1 MAEKRVAAKNHGI
14 FVKEIVY
21 QLANQISENMKNR
34 LDHCL
39 PVVSC
44 EQDHHPQQIAPP
56 KLQRGGVQLALLTV
70 GRIKCG
76 RPPIYE
82 PLRQAPAVMRK
93 MTPTIHRGA
102 GGNSKLRCLSN
113 DRKTHI
119 IRVVD
124 MRSWELHD
132 PLVCPG
138 GPLLF
143 APISPLW
150 HRMPL
155 LEIP

>member
-1 MAEKRVAAKNHGI
+1 MAFSLGK
-14 FVKEIVY
+14 IVY
-21 QLANQISENMKNR
+21 ELANQMSENMKNR

-44 EQDHHPQQIAPP
+44 EQDHQPQQIVSS
-56 KLQRGGVQLALLTV
+56 KWHQGVQLSLITP

-76 RPPIYE
+76 PSPIYE
-82 PLRQAPAVMRK
+82 SLWQATLMRK
-93 MTPTIHRGA
+93 MTPTIHWGVR
-102 GGNSKLRCLSN
+102 GNSKLRCLSN

-119 IRVVD
+119 ICAVD

-138 GPLLF
+138 VPLFF
-143 APISPLW
+143 ALISPPW

-155 LEIP
+155 LEMP